1 MILILIGTIL
11 TPKTTT
17 SSVPNYRLFFAEY
30 ICLLDLSSYE
40 QNITFNVATENKD
53 EGAVK

>member
-1 MILILIGTIL
+1 MILIGTIL

-40 QNITFNVATENKD
+40 QHITFNVATENKD

>member
-1 MILILIGTIL
+1 MIEIGTIL

-17 SSVPNYRLFFAEY
+17 SSVPNYRLFFAKY

-40 QNITFNVATENKD
+40 QHIAFNVATGNKD